1 MAVAWAVAR
10 FVSLGDAPHGFFM
23 DESRS
28 ALHALCL
35 AETGRNADGESWP
48 LFSSAFGG
56 GHHPFTLVAFNA
68 AWTRLFG
75 SSPAAF
81 RGASA
86 FFVSVST
93 IALWFVARALLRWF
107 KTSETPA
114 PSSHVDR
121 LFPALVVFG
130 ALLLP
135 WSFQFSRV
143 AWEGPA
149 AAMYLVLSLAA
160 LDRVTVATRTSRQ
173 LVWAALTGVL
183 AALAMISYP
192 PLRVATPLVLA
203 LLSLWLL
210 RVRALTFSAVAV
222 GAACLSLCMLP
233 VALQTLSGAIT
244 ERTMGVAIFA
254 RSWLDDNRNGV
265 PRAAFFAGTL
275 LDNLLSHFKPSF
287 LFLWGDA
294 NRRHSSGLVGEFSP
308 VDAFAMIVALAAV
321 ARRFLLGVFS
331 ERSLVPL
338 AAETRRLAG
347 FAAFGLVGYACGT
360 LPAALTWDSVPHALR
375 SIAAWPFAA
384 VLSGALLTWLFLHRA
399 WTRPLVLAI
408 AVVYTVVFFS
418 SYSRV
423 YRREPL
429 DTFHRDIVEAVE
441 RVRKR
446 DSSASIEPALASVLD
461 RYDDMELRYYAM
473 HYDGVSCAE
482 SARVLRKLRAQRS
495 GGPTKKK
502 ARKSLEHR
510 R

>member
-1 MAVAWAVAR
+1 VGVAWALSR
-10 FVSLGDAPHGFFM
+10 FIGLADAPLGFFM

-35 AETGRNADGESWP
+35 AETGRNADGESWA

-56 GHHPFTLVAFNA
+56 GHHPFTLVLFNA
-68 AWTRLFG
+68 GWTRLFG

-81 RGASA
+81 RASSA
-86 FFVSVST
+86 FFISVST
-93 IALWFVARALLRWF
+93 IGLWFVARALLRWF
-107 KTSETPA
+107 DTREAKA
-114 PSSHVDR
+114 QPSAVDR

-143 AWEGPA
+143 AWEGPV

-160 LDRVTVATRTSRQ
+160 LDRVTLATRTSRQ
-173 LVWAALTGVL
+173 LLWAALTGVL

-203 LLSLWLL
+203 GVSAWLL
-210 RVRALTFSAVAV
+210 CARFLTWPAIAV
-222 GAACLSLCMLP
+222 GVACVSVCMLP

-265 PRAAFFAGTL
+265 PRAVFFAGTL

-308 VDAFAMIVALAAV
+308 VDAFAMLAALVALG
-321 ARRFLLGVFS
+321 RRFLLGVFS
-331 ERSLVPL
+331 DRSLVPL
-338 AAETRRLAG
+338 APDTRRLAC
-347 FAAFGLVGYACGT
+347 FAAFGLAGFVCGT

-375 SIAAWPFAA
+375 
-384 VLSGALLTWLFLHRA
+384 
-399 WTRPLVLAI
+399 
-408 AVVYTVVFFS
+408 
-418 SYSRV
+418 
-423 YRREPL
+423 
-429 DTFHRDIVEAVE
+429 
-441 RVRKR
+441 
-446 DSSASIEPALASVLD
+446 
-461 RYDDMELRYYAM
+461 
-473 HYDGVSCAE
+473 
-482 SARVLRKLRAQRS
+482 
-495 GGPTKKK
+495 
-502 ARKSLEHR
+502 
-510 R
+510 

>member
-1 MAVAWAVAR
+1 MGLVWAIAR
-10 FVSLGDAPHGFFM
+10 FVALGDAPYGFFM

-35 AETGRNADGESWP
+35 AETGTNADGESWP

-68 AWTRLFG
+68 AWTRVFG

-81 RGASA
+81 RAASA
-86 FFVSVST
+86 SFVSLST
-93 IALWFVARALLRWF
+93 VGLWFVARALLRWF
-107 KTSETPA
+107 RTSEAAA
-114 PSSHVDR
+114 PPSRVDR
-121 LFPALVVFG
+121 LFPALVVFA

-160 LDRVTVATRTSRQ
+160 LDRVTLARRTSTQ
-173 LVWAALTGVL
+173 LAWAAATGVL

-203 LLSLWLL
+203 GVSSWLL
-210 RVRALTFSAVAV
+210 RSRAVTWRAIAV
-222 GAACLSLCMLP
+222 GVVCLSLCMLP
-233 VALQTLSGAIT
+233 VTLQTLSGAIT
-244 ERTMGVAIFA
+244 ERTMGVAIFS
-254 RSWLDDNRNGV
+254 RSWLDDHRNGV
-265 PRAAFFAGTL
+265 PRAVFFAGTL

-294 NRRHSSGLVGEFSP
+294 NRRHSTGLVGEFSP
-308 VDAFAMIVALAAV
+308 VDAFAMLVALLAV
-321 ARRFLLGVFS
+321 ARRFVLGVVS
-331 ERSLVPL
+331 ARPL
-338 AAETRRLAG
+338 APLAVDTRRLTH
-347 FAAFGLVGYACGT
+347 FAAFGLLGFVCGT

-375 SIAAWPFAA
+375 SIGAWPFAA
-384 VLSGALLTWLFLHRA
+384 VLAGAVLTWLFLSRL
-399 WTRPLVLAI
+399 WTRPLVVAI
-408 AVVYTVVFFS
+408 AVVYSVAFFA

-429 DTFHRDIVEAVE
+429 DTFHRDIQQAIE
-441 RVRKR
+441 RVRQR
-446 DSSASIEPALASVLD
+446 DASASIQPALASVLD

-473 HYDGVSCAE
+473 HYDGASCAE
-482 SARVLRKLRAQRS
+482 SERLLRELRARGS
-495 GGPTKKK
+495 RAVTRKKG
-502 ARKSLEHR
+502 RKSR
-510 R
+510 DGGR